1 LSSQMLSETTFA
13 PAAVS
18 SMQKGHAGA
27 RPMSYGGVIGKSL
40 LLLVLTIGFAAVGW
54 INTDLASALGE
65 GGPGLLWF
73 LGYLFLIG
81 LTIAAAAN
89 PRIAPGV
96 GLVYSVVMGLWV
108 GYVSKVY
115 SVYWDG
121 IVALA
126 LLASLGTV
134 LATLLL
140 YLVGAIRVTGKF
152 IRVVSG
158 AMLGLLVTYL
168 ATWVLGLLGADL
180 SFFYGPT
187 TTGIAFSLLI
197 CILAAATLATDFEFI
212 RQGVDG
218 GAPATME
225 WYAAFGLVSA
235 LVWLYVEILRLLA
248 LLARNR

>member
-1 LSSQMLSETTFA
+1 MLSDATFA
-13 PAAVS
+13 PGAIAA
-18 SMQKGHAGA
+18 QIAERPAA
-27 RPMSYGGVIGKSL
+27 RTMSYGGTIAKSL
-40 LLLVLTIGFAAVGW
+40 VLLTMTFAFAAIGW
-54 INTDLASALGE
+54 LNTDVAAVLGD

-73 LGYLFLIG
+73 LGYLVLIG
-81 LTIAAAAN
+81 MTVAAAAN
-89 PRIAPGV
+89 PSIAPAVGV
-96 GLVYSVVMGLWV
+96 VYSIVMGLWV

-140 YLVGAIRVTGKF
+140 YLVGAIRVTRTF
-152 IRVVSG
+152 VRVVSG
-158 AMLGLLVTYL
+158 ALLGLVVTYL
-168 ATWVLGLLGADL
+168 ISWVLALFGADL
-180 SFFYGPT
+180 SFLYGPT

-197 CILAAATLATDFEFI
+197 CVLAAATLATDFEFI
-212 RQGVDG
+212 RQGVER
-218 GAPATME
+218 GAPASME
-225 WYAAFGLVSA
+225 WYAAFGLVST